1 MSQLSFIRFAIGTI
15 AVTFGTFVHAEPT
28 TSQEQ
33 ASTPSVTALNEE
45 GAALYDQRDYRRAVE
60 RFLRAYAAD
69 PDPNLL
75 FNIARCYEKKWA
87 TTRRQSRS
95 TKNSYRCLGPTRR
108 ARVAR
113 ISPLLSSSNY
123 PRLSRP
129 PQQASPAEIDSSA
142 SQPAA
147 AAMSFTR
154 NPSLEESTQTSGS
167 VWPWVSLAAGMGAA
181 GVGATFMVLGQ
192 QDHDKL
198 IEASGYDDR
207 TQPYAFTEAA
217 ANDLANAGDRKK
229 LVGTIALSAGG
240 ALLLT
245 SALLFLLSGD
255 TDADPPQVGLTVTS
269 STTNLSITGVF

>member
-1 MSQLSFIRFAIGTI
+1 MSQLNFIRFAIGTI
-15 AVTFGTFVHAEPT
+15 AVTLGALVHAQPT
-28 TSQEQ
+28 TSQEH
-33 ASTPSVTALNEE
+33 ASAPSVTALNEE

-75 FNIARCYEKKWA
+75 FNIARCYEKMGDKDA
-87 TTRRQSRS
+87 AIEKYEEFVSLPGADTQGKSRAHQSLAALKQLS
-95 TKNSYRCLGPTRR
+95 T
-108 ARVAR
+108 AEQ
-113 ISPLLSSSNY
+113 
-123 PRLSRP
+123 PR
-129 PQQASPAEIDSSA
+129 QQASPSEIDSSA

-154 NPSLEESTQTSGS
+154 DPSLAESTQTSGS

-181 GVGATFMVLGQ
+181 GVGATFMILGQ

-207 TQPYAFTEAA
+207 TQPYAFTETA

-255 TDADPPQVGLTVTS
+255 TDADSPQVGLTVTS